1 MLNPVKPGLSFAAPK
16 NTTQTRFQGQK
27 DYERFKKELEAF
39 PDESLA
45 KLDEIKN
52 INGPRHIR
60 VARDYAKADPNVRKI
75 NRYIDQFINQRQ
87 QESRHQKE
95 ASTFGKLFS
104 GVANSLGLTTPKP
117 TGEELLGDLRKAIGE
132 VLDKFNA
139 SPQG

>member
-1 MLNPVKPGLSFAAPK
+1 MLNPVKPGLSFATPQKA
-16 NTTQTRFQGQK
+16 TQPRFQGQK

-39 PDESLA
+39 PHESLA

-60 VARDYAKADPNVRKI
+60 VARDYAKADPNVGKI

-87 QESRHQKE
+87 QESRQSKE
-95 ASTFGKLFS
+95 ASTLGKLFS
-104 GVANSLGLTTPKP
+104 NVTTSLGLTTPKP
-117 TGEELLGDLRKAIGE
+117 SGEELLGDLRKAIGE

-139 SPQG
+139 SRQG